1 VYRARHVIIVSYVL
15 SDLTT
20 ATQFSILK
28 SNLILNFGPSIS
40 KDHRLYHK
48 IHVDCGSLNA
58 LDGKFLISG
67 TASTYLLKTY
77 ELILNFLL
85 SQHKTNLNHDVF
97 GMNTFLIVIGVMYCL
112 HIAAVY
118 LRWSF
123 KSVYHS

>member
-1 VYRARHVIIVSYVL
+1 M
-15 SDLTT
+15 
-20 ATQFSILK
+20 
-28 SNLILNFGPSIS
+28 
-40 KDHRLYHK
+40 
-48 IHVDCGSLNA
+48 NA
-58 LDGKFLISG
+58 LSGKFLISG

-77 ELILNFLL
+77 DLILDFLF

-97 GMNTFLIVIGVMYCL
+97 GTNTFLVVIGVMYFL

>member
-20 ATQFSILK
+20 TTHFFISK
-28 SNLILNFGPSIS
+28 SNPILNFGPSVF

-48 IHVDCGSLNA
+48 IHVDCGSLNT
-58 LDGKFLISG
+58 LYGKSLISD

-77 ELILNFLL
+77 DLILDFFL
-85 SQHKTNLNHDVF
+85 SQYKTNLNHDVF
-97 GMNTFLIVIGVMYCL
+97 GTDTFFVVIGVMYCL

-118 LRWSF
+118 LR
-123 KSVYHS
+123 